1 MAANNPFNSNG
12 SDTHRTPMN
21 GEELHH
27 ENQAEGA
34 AQLEAIGGDSL
45 EGSGFEDEIPEED
58 FL

>member
-1 MAANNPFNSNG
+1 MAANDPSNSNG

-21 GEELHH
+21 GEELRH
-27 ENQAEGA
+27 ENHAEGA
-34 AQLEAIGGDSL
+34 AQLEAIGGDPL